1 MTTAYSGDH
10 ADFGGGTFND
20 SVIGKVEG
28 GLHQHNYHHGPVPI
42 ATASLPAPPAGFT
55 GRDGDLERLLPV
67 LDPAGVDTGL
77 PVVICAVSGLGGI
90 GKTSLALYAAQLAHA
105 KGWFPGG
112 TLFVDLRGYDDNPVT
127 ADQAVLALLDALG
140 VRGARLPQTTAAQ
153 YALYRTLLARERQPM
168 LILLDNASDPTQIT
182 ALLPGVGA
190 GQHRVLVTSRDRL
203 TDLPARLIG
212 LDTLAPDAAADLL
225 TLALRLSDDRDDRPD
240 REPDALRELAAVC
253 GHHPLALQIAAS
265 MLRKRRYRGIA
276 SLVEEIRDAADPTD
290 VLALRPVFDVS
301 YGRLPGP
308 QARLLRLLAVAPT
321 ADVAVDAAAAL
332 ADLPSDVVQSLLD
345 ELAAAHFVTPAPGA
359 DSRSWRCRL
368 HDLVRAYG
376 ARLAAGDTELAEE
389 AEAARG
395 RLLSFYARY
404 LRAADQRLS
413 WPPRDPDPELFASRA
428 AALAWLDAER
438 ASLVAAAQWAESD
451 PHAEAAVKLALRL
464 WRYLDWRRYFEDLIT
479 VSRCAQEATEVSGNR
494 TDEAMAWEG
503 LCFSL
508 RELGRVQ
515 EAIDAGIRA
524 RDLYQAIGDRQGEA
538 SAWDNLGNG
547 LRVDGRH
554 DEAIHAHTR
563 ARELSRAEGDG
574 SGEASAWDHLGI
586 ALSDAGRHK
595 EATAAHTKA
604 LDLYRAAGDRDGEG
618 RAWHNLGVER
628 RQAGRTDEAIQ
639 AFEQA
644 LEVCRELEDWYG
656 AAQSLSELAR
666 AHRADSDPARARALW
681 LQAAVAYERADA
693 PAKASESRYKAD
705 Q

>member
-28 GLHQHNYHHGPVPI
+28 GLHQHNHHHGPVPI

-90 GKTSLALYAAQLAHA
+90 GKTSLALYAAQLADA
-105 KGWFPGG
+105 EGWFPGG

-168 LILLDNASDPTQIT
+168 LILLDNASDPAQIT

-225 TLALRLSDDRDDRPD
+225 TLALRLSDDRDDRPN
-240 REPDALRELAAVC
+240 REPGALRELAAVC

-301 YGRLPGP
+301 YGRLPAP
-308 QARLLRLLAVAPT
+308 QALLLRVLSIAPT
-321 ADVAVDAAAAL
+321 AQVGTEAAAAL
-332 ADLPSDVVQSLLD
+332 AGLEPDTVASMLED
-345 ELAAAHFVTPAPGA
+345 LAAAHFVTPVPG
-359 DSRSWRCRL
+359 STSGVPSWRM

-376 ARLAAGDTELAEE
+376 MSLMAEDAASVVE
-389 AEAARG
+389 ARG
-395 RLLSFYARY
+395 RLLRFYGRWTKAARDH
-404 LRAADQRLS
+404 LERL
-413 WPPRDPDPELFASRA
+413 PDDPVPELFDGRT
-428 AALAWLDAER
+428 AALRWLDAER
-438 ASLVAAAQWAESD
+438 ANLVAAAQWVDDDRDGLTTHDLS
-451 PHAEAAVKLALRL
+451 LALRSF
-464 WRYLDWRRYFEDLIT
+464 LDWRRYYEDLIT
-479 VSRCAQEATEVSGNR
+479 VSRCAVRSAIRTGLRTQEA
-494 TDEAMAWEG
+494 AAWNSLG
-503 LCFSL
+503 FSL
-508 RELGRVQ
+508 RETGQLE
-515 EAIDAGIRA
+515 EAIEAGTRA
-524 RDLYQAIGDRQGEA
+524 REVYQAIGSLNGEGM
-538 SAWDNLGNG
+538 AWDNLGNS
-547 LRVDGRH
+547 LSAADRH
-554 DEAIHAHTR
+554 EEAIDAHLR
-563 ARELSRAEGDG
+563 AGELCKATNDRN
-574 SGEASAWDHLGI
+574 GEAYALDHLGN
-586 ALSDAGRHK
+586 ALAQVERYEEAISAHNDALRLHQ
-595 EATAAHTKA
+595 TI
-604 LDLYRAAGDRDGEG
+604 GDRYGEG
-618 RAWHNLGVER
+618 RAWHNLGVTLR
-628 RQAGRTDEAIQ
+628 ITGRAAEAVE
-639 AFEQA
+639 ALSEA
-644 LEVCRELEDWYG
+644 LETCLEFEDRYG
-656 AAQSLSELAR
+656 TGQTLAELAK
-666 AHRADSDPARARALW
+666 ALEATADATRARTAW
-681 LQAAVAYERADA
+681 LDAAVAFDLAEAPADA
-693 PAKASESRYKAD
+693 AEARRRAT